1 MEQEPVV
8 ETKEERK
15 KRLNRERQ
23 ARYYLANSEKKKQ
36 QQKDKYVRKENPKK
50 GGRPKKEVVEPIVLE
65 PVTITRSTSFTQ
77 DELISIIMN
86 DERISSA
93 DTKKT
98 MVSDTK
104 RFFNNAECSSLRCLK
119 NDYKLA
125 VNRIENGFV
134 SKGKNIGNTFS
145 AGTLRST
152 FTTIATIIE
161 RYVGKFIPKKALLYI
176 QNKVK
181 EYKSQAT
188 DQYIENQEIVYPTF
202 STYKQKIEDMY
213 GKDSKEYLLT
223 SLYEIFTVRDNYGN
237 LPILTTPPTT
247 IKKATTNYIVL
258 KKLYSYIVLS
268 NYKTSSEYNTLRLT
282 LPSNVDKLMRKYII
296 SNNIQ
301 IGDPLFVEDKLTNF
315 VSNMNTSIGYGD
327 LSGINAFRH
336 MRISEL
342 DGGATYAEKV
352 ALANTMAHSVIT
364 QKQYKRNLEVV

>member
-1 MEQEPVV
+1 MEEEPVV
-8 ETKEERK
+8 ETKEDRK

-23 ARYYLANSEKKKQ
+23 RRYYLVNSEKKKQ

-50 GGRPKKEVVEPIVLE
+50 GGRPKKQVVEPIVLE

-125 VNRIENGFV
+125 VNRIEEGFV
-134 SKGKNIGNTFS
+134 TKGKNIGQNFS

-152 FTTIATIIE
+152 FTTLATIIE
-161 RYVGKFIPKKALLYI
+161 RYVGNFIPKKALKFI

-181 EYKSQAT
+181 EYKSMAT

-213 GKDSKEYLLT
+213 GKDSKEYLIS
-223 SLYEIFTVRDNYGN
+223 SLYHAFSVRDNYGG
-237 LPILTTPPTT
+237 LVILDNPPTPL
-247 IKKATTNYIVL
+247 KKATTNYIVI

-282 LPSNVDKLMRKYII
+282 LPSSLDKLMRKYII

-301 IGDPLFVEDKLTNF
+301 IGDPLFPEKSLSNF
-315 VSNMNTSIGYGD
+315 VSNMTVSIGYEG
-327 LSGINAFRH
+327 LNGINAFRH

-342 DGGATYAEKV
+342 DGASYEEKV

-364 QKQYKRNLEVV
+364 QKNYKRNLEVV